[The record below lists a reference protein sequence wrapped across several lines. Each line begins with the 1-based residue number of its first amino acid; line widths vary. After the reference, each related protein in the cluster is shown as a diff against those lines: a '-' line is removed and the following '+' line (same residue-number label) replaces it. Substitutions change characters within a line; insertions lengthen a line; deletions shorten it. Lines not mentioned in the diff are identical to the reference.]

1 MAPDALRALCET
13 VKNEAETIVCVL
25 AAVQTE
31 KGSVNF
37 ALPALRA
44 LYRAGGACG
53 QSGARGGEGGGGSGG
68 GKPDAAMAGGKD
80 ASKVEAALGSRVQH
94 ACRHAEG
101 LIAFP

>member
-37 ALPALRA
+37 AASCAKGAVQAGAHAGNLVRA
-44 LYRAGGACG
+44 VAKA
-53 QSGARGGEGGGGSGG
+53 AGGSGG

-80 ASKVEAALGSRVQH
+80 ASKVEAALAAASSTLAGMLK
-94 ACRHAEG
+94 A
-101 LIAFP
+101 

>member
-37 ALPALRA
+37 AASCAKGAVQAGAHAGNLCARWRRRRWLR
-44 LYRAGGACG
+44 RRKTG
-53 QSGARGGEGGGGSGG
+53 
-68 GKPDAAMAGGKD
+68 AAMAGGKD
-80 ASKVEAALGSRVQH
+80 ASKVEAALAAASSTLAGMLK
-94 ACRHAEG
+94 A
-101 LIAFP
+101 

>member
-37 ALPALRA
+37 AASCAKGAVQAGAHAGNLVRAVAKAAVAPAAENRMRPWQA
-44 LYRAGGACG
+44 
-53 QSGARGGEGGGGSGG
+53 ARMPL
-68 GKPDAAMAGGKD
+68 K
-80 ASKVEAALGSRVQH
+80 
-94 ACRHAEG
+94 
-101 LIAFP
+101 